1 MDTPIYRT
9 AIAILI
15 VILLGGCTWKQ
26 QQHSA
31 QPEPAKP
38 VLSGEYFMTHHLM
51 TDQGMIRTSLAE
63 QPTYL
68 SESLGLWMDYLVRKK
83 IKHLLIN
90 R

>member
-26 QQHSA
+26 RQHSA

-63 QPTYL
+63 AAY
-68 SESLGLWMDYLVRKK
+68 
-83 IKHLLIN
+83 LLI
-90 R
+90 RIARTLDGLSC

>member
-1 MDTPIYRT
+1 
-9 AIAILI
+9 
-15 VILLGGCTWKQ
+15 
-26 QQHSA
+26 
-31 QPEPAKP
+31 PEPAKP

-83 IKHLLIN
+83 DQTSFDQQVDVLRTQFLLEHNLLSWQIESHQKSKVN
-90 R
+90 ALV